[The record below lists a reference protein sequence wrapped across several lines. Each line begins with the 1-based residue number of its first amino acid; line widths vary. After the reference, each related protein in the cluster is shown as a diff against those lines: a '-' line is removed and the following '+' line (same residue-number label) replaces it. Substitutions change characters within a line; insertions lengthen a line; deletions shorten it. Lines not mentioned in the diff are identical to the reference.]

1 MATQAITGRGGYRM
15 WQPVGLA
22 PKSGSRGQRPSASAA
37 RSVRKWGGVTP
48 EIYFNKAIDNSRL
61 VKVADPKRAREIAM
75 FSISLGV
82 LFFCTMI
89 YAWQH
94 LSSIEYGYKIE
105 AQKLERDAL
114 LEQNRGLRLEEASLR
129 DPERIEQLAAR
140 LGLVAPQ
147 AGQIMHL
154 EVSADPA
161 APVMARAS
169 GIRVVDGSWQ

>member
-1 MATQAITGRGGYRM
+1 MATQAITRGGYRM
-15 WQPVGLA
+15 WQPVGR
-22 PKSGSRGQRPSASAA
+22 SRQQM
-37 RSVRKWGGVTP
+37 RKWGGVTP

-75 FSISLGV
+75 FSVSLAV
-82 LFFCTMI
+82 LFFFTMI

-105 AQKLERDAL
+105 AQKIERDAL
-114 LEQNRGLRLEEASLR
+114 LEQNRGLRLQEASLR

-140 LGLVAPQ
+140 MGLVAPQ
-147 AGQIMHL
+147 AGQVMHL
-154 EVSADPA
+154 EATVDAM

-169 GIRVVDGSWQ
+169 GIQVVDNSWQ

>member
-1 MATQAITGRGGYRM
+1 MASQVIAGGGYRM
-15 WQPVGLA
+15 WQPVG
-22 PKSGSRGQRPSASAA
+22 SAS
-37 RSVRKWGGVTP
+37 RSTRKWGGVTP
-48 EIYFNKAIDNSRL
+48 EIYFNKTIDNSRL

-82 LFFCTMI
+82 LFLFTMI

-105 AQKLERDAL
+105 AQKIERDAL

-129 DPERIEQLAAR
+129 DPERIEQLAAK

-147 AGQIMHL
+147 AGQVMHL
-154 EVSADPA
+154 EATADPA
-161 APVMARAS
+161 APVLAKAS
-169 GIRVVDGSWQ
+169 GIQVVETFQ